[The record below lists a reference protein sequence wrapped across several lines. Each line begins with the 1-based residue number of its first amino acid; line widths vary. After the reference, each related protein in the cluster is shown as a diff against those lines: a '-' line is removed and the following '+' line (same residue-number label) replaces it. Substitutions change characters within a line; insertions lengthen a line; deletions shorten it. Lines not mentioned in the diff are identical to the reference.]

1 MPGAAP
7 LSVPPGRYT
16 LAAFPAYRYRPGRD
30 PHPVRDPRGHSF
42 AAPAWSNLFE
52 PERWAECDAYL
63 YAIDLWND
71 GYYWEVHEVLE
82 ELWRSVRTRRDVSAL
97 LKGLIQ
103 SAAALLKQSMGE
115 PRGASRLAARGTA
128 ALRAASPGS
137 LGFDPLALA
146 DRIESFV
153 AGRSAEAPK
162 IVLSGVPC
170 VDETP
175 ASTRSR

>member
-1 MPGAAP
+1 

-16 LAAFPAYRYRPGRD
+16 LSAFPEYRYRPGRD

-42 AAPAWSNLFE
+42 DAPAQSGLFE

-82 ELWRSVRTRRDVSAL
+82 DLWRGVRTRRDVSAL

-103 SAAALLKQSMGE
+103 SAAALLKQALGE
-115 PRGASRLAARGTA
+115 PRGASRLAARGAA
-128 ALRAASPGS
+128 ALRTAGPGS

-146 DRIESFV
+146 DRVESFV
-153 AGRSAEAPK
+153 SGRCTEAPK
-162 IVLSGVPC
+162 IVLEGVPC
-170 VDETP
+170 VAESS
-175 ASTRSR
+175 AARRSH